1 MMSMG
6 SNGLDFV
13 LFFAPDHVRWGSRVV
28 FSVLLGLD
36 IRHEEGGV
44 ENGVYVPLWR

>member
-6 SNGLDFV
+6 SNSLDFV
-13 LFFAPDHVRWGSRVV
+13 LFFTFNHVRWGPRVV
-28 FSVLLGLD
+28 LSMLHGFD
-36 IRHEEGGV
+36 IRRKKGGV